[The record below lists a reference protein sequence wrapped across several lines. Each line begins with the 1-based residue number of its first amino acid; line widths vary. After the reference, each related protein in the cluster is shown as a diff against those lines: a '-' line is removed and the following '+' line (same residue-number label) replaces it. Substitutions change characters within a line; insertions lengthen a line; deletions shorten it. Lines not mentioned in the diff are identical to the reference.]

1 MSLTNRLI
9 GQFVSAELE
18 RPLEPSTHRY
28 TVIDALRDGVD
39 DDASRAICVTYAEES
54 VTAELD
60 NLIDVLQDDD
70 MRPLERQ
77 MVAID
82 LVARTVV
89 LADAIGVDPT
99 LLASTVD
106 RSLHES
112 VAELKKIADFG
123 PTREAAG
130 LYNVEE
136 DKPIFNS
143 DEKKPWNVQSDDKV
157 DELIKQSRETVEK
170 LKEL

>member
-1 MSLTNRLI
+1 MSLTHRLFA
-9 GQFVSAELE
+9 QFAATELD
-18 RPLEPSTHRY
+18 RPLEPSAHRY
-28 TVIDALRDGVD
+28 TVIDSLRENVD

-77 MVAID
+77 QVAID
-82 LVARTVV
+82 LVTRTVV
-89 LADAIGVDPT
+89 LADAMGVDPI
-99 LLASTVD
+99 LLASTID
-106 RSLHES
+106 GSLHDS

-136 DKPIFNS
+136 DKPIFNR
-143 DEKKPWNVQSDDKV
+143 DEKKPWNDQEIVKV
-157 DELIKQSRETVEK
+157 IDK